1 MIRFLAVAAGG
12 AIGAMMRYG
21 ASLFISQLFQG
32 PAPVATWTV
41 NLLGCLLIGF
51 LVPYL
56 MTIPASTPIQL
67 FVLVGF
73 LGSLTTFST
82 FSMES
87 VVLWRDGQILLV
99 LLNAVG
105 SVAAGIV
112 LVWAGMKLHEL
123 VQNM

>member
-1 MIRFLAVAAGG
+1 MA
-12 AIGAMMRYG
+12 RYG
-21 ASLFISQLFQG
+21 ISLLINGMFEG

-51 LVPYL
+51 LVPFL
-56 MTIPASTPIQL
+56 TGLSVSMPVQL

-87 VVLWRDGQILLV
+87 VVLWEDGRIV
-99 LLNAVG
+99 LFMLNAVA
-105 SVAAGIV
+105 SVAAGIL
-112 LVWAGMKLHEL
+112 LVWAGMKAHALIYP
-123 VQNM
+123 VAG